1 MSVSMSLSIDV
12 LADDLTG
19 AADTAAAFTR
29 CGRPVRVRLR
39 PSPRRH
45 TDAGAPIAPVDPR
58 VRSVD
63 LDVRDAPLDVDV
75 RSIYAGEAARAGH
88 RRHVYLKIDSTL
100 RGRIADAVAGVR
112 QALPDHAVICAPAFP
127 ATGRTIRDAVPLVNG
142 VELRLSR
149 IWHAEQR
156 PAPRLVVDVL
166 AGNGATCLSLA
177 QVRGHRLDNDLV
189 RAADAG
195 QVAVCDALTDRD
207 LHLIAEAG
215 LAMRRPVVWIGSAG
229 LAAALA
235 AVAADPA
242 TPDTEPPWARP
253 TRFLAVV
260 GSAAHIAQA
269 QADALVAAGAVGLPV
284 AAQVLLDDDPATVGA
299 VAATVAEAA
308 RRHSVVVSIAA
319 TDAVSDGPAGRG
331 PAERARVADTLARL
345 VAPAASAA
353 ELLLVTG
360 GATARAV
367 LDACCVHYLDVMREL
382 RPGVVLSIA
391 NHRRR
396 THVITK
402 AGAFGD
408 ERALID
414 VLHQVPAR

>member
-1 MSVSMSLSIDV
+1 MSVPMSIDV

-39 PSPRRH
+39 PRPRRH
-45 TDAGAPIAPVDPR
+45 DGAGTPVAPVDPR

-63 LDVRDAPLDVDV
+63 LDVRDAPPEVDV
-75 RSIYAGEAARAGH
+75 RSIYAHEAARAGH

-100 RGRIADAVAGVR
+100 RGRVADAVAGVR

-127 ATGRTIRDAVPLVNG
+127 ATGRTVRDGVPLVDG
-142 VELRLSR
+142 VALRDSR
-149 IWHAEQR
+149 IWHAEHR
-156 PAPRLVVDVL
+156 PAPRSVVDVL
-166 AGNGATCLSLA
+166 AGNDTTCLSLS
-177 QVRGHRLDNDLV
+177 QVRGHRLDQELT
-189 RAADAG
+189 RAAAAG
-195 QVAVCDALTDRD
+195 LVAVCDAVTDRD
-207 LHLIAEAG
+207 LHLIAGAG
-215 LAMRRPVVWIGSAG
+215 LTPHRPVVWIGSAG

-235 AVAADPA
+235 TVAADPQPGA
-242 TPDTEPPWARP
+242 DDEPPWVRP
-253 TRFLAVV
+253 ARFLAVV
-260 GSAAHIAQA
+260 GSAAHIARA
-269 QADALVAAGAVGLPV
+269 QVDALVAGGTVELPV
-284 AAQVLLDDDPATVGA
+284 PARVLLDDDPATIGRIS
-299 VAATVAEAA
+299 ATLADTA
-308 RRHSVVVSIAA
+308 RDHSVVVSIAA
-319 TDAVSDGPAGRG
+319 PGPAGLG
-331 PAERARVADTLARL
+331 PADRARVADSLARL
-345 VAPAASAA
+345 AAPAASAA

-367 LDACCVHYLDVMREL
+367 LDACRVHYLDIVREL

-414 VLHQVPAR
+414 ALRRVPAR